1 MAQRDEPAGLL
12 DEEVN
17 TTLRPNQPYRIPV
30 NGWMQEMEKLNGN
43 DAFTIYNNT
52 ADAVVVVA
60 GDGEPETVKVLA
72 AKTYARGPVLPP
84 RNLTGRARLV
94 EPRGIF

>member
-30 NGWMQEMEKLNGN
+30 KRLDAGDGKLNGT
-43 DAFTIYNNT
+43 DAFTIYNKYCRPN
-52 ADAVVVVA
+52 DAVA
-60 GDGEPETVKVLA
+60 GT
-72 AKTYARGPVLPP
+72 
-84 RNLTGRARLV
+84 
-94 EPRGIF
+94 